1 MTNELTYIQSGDYL
15 IPNLTLSEPTEAAP
29 LSRYGRMRKDF
40 LEKHRPILFQKM
52 VLEES
57 LYPHLRE
64 IDKTVR
70 RRLDEMMPQLAKEAG
85 ATETLKAAD
94 PMSWVGLMNS
104 CKAQAEEILLSELVF
119 N

>member
-15 IPNLTLSEPTEAAP
+15 IPNLTLNKPAEAAP
-29 LSRYGRMRKDF
+29 LGRYGRMRKDF

-64 IDKTVR
+64 IDETAR
-70 RRLDEMMPQLAKEAG
+70 QRLDEMMPQLAKEAG

-94 PMSWVGLMNS
+94 PMSWVGLINN
-104 CKAQAEEILLSELVF
+104 CKAQAEEIILSELVF